1 MRSGTIAFLG
11 GVLGL
16 ELFSSLPTL
25 LWTCLLL
32 PALVAL
38 RWRRARLPAA
48 FAVGF
53 LWALLQAHWLL
64 AHDWPTACVGKDVVA
79 TGTVLSIPH
88 RAGRQTRFQLRVE
101 KVLGCASA
109 RLPVRVRLGW
119 YGHAPHLAAGQRW
132 RLHLRLKD
140 RNGFFNPGGF
150 DYERWLLQQRLG
162 ASGYVRQGE
171 EAVHLGQA
179 RDPMA
184 LLQHVRQKL
193 YDALDADLPA
203 RPEAALV
210 LALALGERAR
220 IDAAQWQVLRATGTS
235 HLVAISGLHIGL
247 VSGFGW
253 ILGLWG
259 WKRSAYL
266 CGRVPAQRAAA
277 VFALIFAAVY
287 AALAGFSIPTQRA
300 LLMLAIGLTA
310 VLAQRQRTPSH
321 AWFMAL
327 LAVLVLDPLAVLGAG
342 FWLSFSAVAMLLYG
356 MGCRLGEASVW
367 WRWGRAQWVVALGL
381 LPFTLGVFGSLSVV
395 GPAANAL
402 AIPWVGLV
410 VVPLVLG
417 AVLLLGVAPMLA
429 GLTLKLACW
438 SLALAWMPLTWMAEL
453 PFASAAVNPSLL
465 WLPCALFGVSWF
477 LTPRGFPGRPVALLL
492 LLPLWNPAHTAPPEG
507 EATFTLLDVGQGL
520 AGVIRTHRHVLVYD
534 TGPRWGPAFDA
545 GRAVLLPYLR
555 YTGVSHVDTVV
566 LSHGDRDHTGGF
578 DALRA
583 NLDIAAVL
591 AGEPEPG
598 RAQRPCVAGRHWRWD
613 GVDFTILQPSAGS
626 TATGNNRSCVL
637 RVRAGG
643 RELLLTGDLQRA
655 GERALLQA
663 VPDIHAD
670 VLIAPHH
677 GSAGSSSPAFVVAVR
692 PRWVLFASGYHNR
705 FGFPRPDVVQR
716 YRSVGAKTLSS
727 AQCGA
732 IQLRLEAKRTPEP
745 SCSRRRRGHYWNRR

>member
-16 ELFSSLPTL
+16 QLFSSLPTP
-25 LWTCLLL
+25 LWTYLLL

-38 RWRRARLPAA
+38 RWRPARLPAA
-48 FAVGF
+48 FAAGF

-64 AHDWPTACVGKDVVA
+64 SHDWPTACVGKDVVA

-88 RAGRQTRFQLRVE
+88 RIGRQTRFQFRIEQLR
-101 KVLGCASA
+101 GCASV
-109 RLPVRVRLGW
+109 RLPIRARAGW
-119 YGHAPHLAAGQRW
+119 YSGAPPLAAGERW

-150 DYERWLLQQRLG
+150 DYERWLLQQRVG
-162 ASGYVRQGE
+162 ASGYVRHGE
-171 EAVHLGQA
+171 EAVRLGQA
-179 RDPMA
+179 GDPAA
-184 LLQHVRQKL
+184 LLQRGRQKL
-193 YDALDADLPA
+193 YDALDAHLPE

-220 IDAAQWQVLRATGTS
+220 IGAEQWRVLRATGTS

-247 VSGFGW
+247 VGGFGW

-266 CGRVPAQRAAA
+266 CGHVPAQRAAA
-277 VFALIFAAVY
+277 VVALIFAVVY

-300 LLMLAIGLTA
+300 LLMLAIGLA
-310 VLAQRQRTPSH
+310 ALFGQRQRTPSH
-321 AWFMAL
+321 AWFLAL
-327 LAVLVLDPLAVLGAG
+327 LAVLILDPLAVLGAG

-356 MGCRLGEASVW
+356 MGCRLGRVGLW

-381 LPFTLGVFGSLSVV
+381 LPLTLVVFGSLSVI
-395 GPAANAL
+395 GPGANVL
-402 AIPWVGLV
+402 AVPWVGLV
-410 VVPLVLG
+410 AVPLVLG
-417 AVLLLGVAPMLA
+417 GVLLLGVAPALA
-429 GLTLKLACW
+429 GLSLKLACV
-438 SLALAWMPLTWMAEL
+438 SLAAAWTLLTSMAEL
-453 PFASAAVNPSLL
+453 PFASAMVNPSLL
-465 WLPCALFGVSWF
+465 WLPWAMLSVVW
-477 LTPRGFPGRPVALLL
+477 LLAPRGFPGRPVALLL
-492 LLPLWNPAHTAPPEG
+492 LLPLWNPADTAPPEG
-507 EATFTLLDVGQGL
+507 EVEFTLLDVGQGL
-520 AGVIRTHRHVLVYD
+520 AAVIRTHRHALIYD
-534 TGPRWGPAFDA
+534 TGPKFGPGFDA
-545 GRAVLLPYLR
+545 GSAVVLPFLR
-555 YTGVSHVDTVV
+555 YTGVSHIDTVV

-583 NLDIAAVL
+583 NLDIDVVL
-591 AGEPEPG
+591 AGEPEPERG
-598 RAQRPCVAGRHWRWD
+598 QRPCLAGRRWQWD
-613 GVDFTILQPSAGS
+613 QVHFEILQPSAAS
-626 TATGNNRSCVL
+626 TATGNDRSCVL

-663 VPDIHAD
+663 EPDLQAD

-677 GSAGSSSPAFVVAVR
+677 GSAGSSSPAFVAAVR

-716 YRSVGAKTLSS
+716 YRELGAETLSS

-732 IQLRLEAKRTPEP
+732 IQLRFGARRAPAP
-745 SCSRRRRGHYWNRR
+745 RCRRRRRGHYWNRR

>member
-16 ELFSSLPTL
+16 QLFSSLPTL
-25 LWTCLLL
+25 LWTSLIL

-48 FAVGF
+48 FAAGF

-64 AHDWPTACVGKDVVA
+64 AHDWPTACVGRDVVV
-79 TGTVLSIPH
+79 TGTVLSIPQ
-88 RAGRQTRFQLRVE
+88 RSARQTRFHLRVE
-101 KVLGCASA
+101 KVRGCSSA
-109 RLPVRVRLGW
+109 RLPMRVRLGW
-119 YGHAPHLAAGQRW
+119 YGNAPRLAAGERW

-162 ASGYVRQGE
+162 GSGYVRQDE
-171 EAVHLGQA
+171 ESLRLGQA

-184 LLQHVRQKL
+184 LLQRVRQAL
-193 YDALDADLPA
+193 YDALDARLPA

-220 IDAAQWQVLRATGTS
+220 IDGGQWRVLRTTGTS

-253 ILGLWG
+253 LLGLWG

-266 CGRVPAQRAAA
+266 CGRVPAQRAGA

-300 LLMLAIGLTA
+300 LLMLAVGLTA

-327 LAVLVLDPLAVLGAG
+327 LAVLILDPLAVLGAG
-342 FWLSFSAVAMLLYG
+342 FWLSFLAVAMLLYG
-356 MGCRLGEASVW
+356 MGCRLGTVSLW

-381 LPFTLGVFGSLSVV
+381 LPLTLGVFGSLSVI
-395 GPAANAL
+395 GPVANVL

-438 SLALAWMPLTWMAEL
+438 SLAVAWTPLTWMAGL
-453 PFASAAVNPSLL
+453 PFAATVASPSLL
-465 WLPCALFGVSWF
+465 WLLGAMVGVLWL
-477 LTPRGFPGRPVALLL
+477 LTPRGFPGRPVGLLM
-492 LLPLWNPAHTAPPEG
+492 LLPLWNPAGTAPPQG
-507 EATFTLLDVGQGL
+507 EAAFTLLDVGQGL
-520 AGVIRTHRHVLVYD
+520 AAVIRTHRHVLIYD

-545 GRAVLLPYLR
+545 GSAVVLPYLR
-555 YTGVSHVDTVV
+555 YRGVSHVDTVV

-578 DALRA
+578 DALRTK
-583 NLDIAAVL
+583 LDIDAVL

-598 RAQRPCVAGRHWRWD
+598 SGDRPCVAGQQWRWD
-613 GVDFTILQPSAGS
+613 QVDFAILQPSAAS
-626 TATGNNRSCVL
+626 NATGNDRSCVL

-655 GERALLQA
+655 GERTLLQA
-663 VPDIHAD
+663 VADLHAD
-670 VLIAPHH
+670 VLVAPHH

-705 FGFPRPDVVQR
+705 FGFPRPGVMQR
-716 YRSVGAKTLSS
+716 YRSLGAETLSS

-732 IQLRLEAKRTPEP
+732 IELRLGAEGSPAPR
-745 SCSRRRRGHYWNRR
+745 CSRLRRGHYWNRR